1 MNSAWQ
7 WIHCKEST
15 NLICRMMPLSVLSI
29 IKQQKCLHNKLQT
42 MTYVPEKNQL
52 FLIQIMIILP
62 FIVIDQNNLLTLGY
76 QWWSKVSSPQ
86 LEERLDRMFFHLFL
100 VFFFFMLLQFVLAA
114 SVDSSN
120 CTPASEPLE
129 IVNALAR
136 G

>member
-100 VFFFFMLLQFVLAA
+100 VFFFHVA
-114 SVDSSN
+114 SVCFSCISWLLKLYSRIWAIGN
-120 CTPASEPLE
+120 C
-129 IVNALAR
+129 
-136 G
+136 